1 MYKNKL
7 ESSAVAKYIC
17 GVKCVEYINKK
28 ATYLAVNCFL
38 RKEGD
43 SNPRYPYEYVSL
55 ANWWFQPLTHP
66 SLRADTRSFCQMRC
80 KDTLLSQFVQI
91 FETFSFVYFQFFL
104 QRLCFQWVCCHKKM
118 RLHPQVKPQL
128 YFVLS
133 ILFGGFQP
141 AVEPTDKCAVEK
153 HTVLG
158 LENPVIFIGE
168 DEQLGRNA
176 T

>member
-1 MYKNKL
+1 
-7 ESSAVAKYIC
+7 
-17 GVKCVEYINKK
+17 
-28 ATYLAVNCFL
+28 
-38 RKEGD
+38 
-43 SNPRYPYEYVSL
+43 
-55 ANWWFQPLTHP
+55 
-66 SLRADTRSFCQMRC
+66 MRC

-104 QRLCFQWVCCHKKM
+104 QRLCFQWVCCYKKM

-176 T
+176 TQLGSIECTHTLRGKDAEVFLTMNAEDGSIPFAYKAVG